1 MLKVFGHIYSS
12 NESDFN
18 ALKTALKNEGFEVA
32 YEGEGGLNGD
42 IIKEVNSLNG
52 EDEDAES

>member
-12 NESDFN
+12 NENDFIT
-18 ALKTALKNEGFEVA
+18 LKTALKNEGFDVA

-42 IIKEVNSLNG
+42 IIKEVASLT
-52 EDEDAES
+52 EDTEDAES